1 MTTWEM
7 MVSIHRRFHFWPPWV
22 MHGSQVKPYLFRCH
36 IHHSTNSP
44 PPLSLQPGLHQL
56 AVFRPRCSPYRL
68 QWIATSFQRV
78 NDRLSELEDRVKTV
92 ETTEHPTEES
102 VVEHSSPG
110 ESSVG
115 RKRRSP
121 PELQVCGHRLYY
133 CIVQHALAYC
143 GVILY
148 MLGCDRWT
156 DVLLV

>member
-1 MTTWEM
+1 MD
-7 MVSIHRRFHFWPPWV
+7 S
-22 MHGSQVKPYLFRCH
+22 
-36 IHHSTNSP
+36 N
-44 PPLSLQPGLHQL
+44 
-56 AVFRPRCSPYRL
+56 
-68 QWIATSFQRV
+68 FQRV